1 MDTFFNEE
9 MLETAIRLVTI
20 IFLSGLIGLEREIK
34 NRPAGLRTHILV
46 GLGSCLLMLLS
57 LNGFSEFIAENEGV
71 SMIDPARI
79 PSYVVSGIGFL
90 GAGTILVQG
99 RRGVQGLT
107 TAASIWLVAAIG
119 LVVGVGM
126 YYEAI
131 ITTFIVFLTLLTLN
145 SLEHKLKWKE
155 SKKTSLLSI
164 YVVEQETTFNSI
176 INILSDQKI
185 TVIKSNIES
194 LDTKMHYTFLLRGA
208 DVSNQLPLLTELREL
223 KEITKMTMDYQEALL
238 E

>member
-57 LNGFSEFIAENEGV
+57 LNGFSEFVAENEGV

-155 SKKTSLLSI
+155 SKKTSFLSI
-164 YVVEQETTFNSI
+164 YVDEQENTFHSI

-208 DVSNQLPLLTELREL
+208 DVSNQLPLLSELREL